1 MELLPSTHV
10 SSDIRG
16 PEILE
21 NLRLSCRERMEI
33 HINAIRRLGNIM
45 LTLRREL
52 PHSFLRHAQPPCQQL
67 QTEAVEETISIC
79 IGTSPR
85 KHHSLADQPLASV

>member
-67 QTEAVEETISIC
+67 QAEALEESVSV
-79 IGTSPR
+79 GVRTSPG
-85 KHHSLADQPLASV
+85 KHHSLADQPLTSI